1 MSELVYGAIVSM
13 LLFIL
18 FRSEELLAKM
28 TRDTGIKRR
37 AAVFLLCGGSLSLG
51 AYLLSNGSARYIAAL
66 FEFADRSECVFFG
79 VGVLAFV
86 GGVALLF
93 SEKAVTCKN

>member
-1 MSELVYGAIVSM
+1 MSDLVYGALVSM

-18 FRSEELLAKM
+18 LRSEELLAKM
-28 TRDTGIKRR
+28 TRDTDIKKR

-66 FEFADRSECVFFG
+66 FEFADSSECVFFS
-79 VGVLAFV
+79 VGVVALV
-86 GGVALLF
+86 GGIALLL
-93 SEKAVTCKN
+93 SEKVVTCKN